1 MAEEEKRSSRPR
13 DASGRFVSRERTEE
27 TEEQEAAPEQ
37 EEAAPQEH
45 DESAQEPGD
54 GKPDRGGDSG
64 VEDIS
69 GTPAPSIG
77 PGSVVR
83 REPVEVRLARHEQS
97 DVDAMGQNKRRQVVG
112 KTYGPT
118 LARQAALYG
127 IFLVIFAAIAFGIKV
142 AVDHFDQPPKH
153 FAAEA
158 PWAQKGVKQTAPKPL
173 Q

>member
-1 MAEEEKRSSRPR
+1 MAEENRSARPR
-13 DASGRFVSRERTEE
+13 DASGRFVSKEE
-27 TEEQEAAPEQ
+27 TETEDQGAP
-37 EEAAPQEH
+37 
-45 DESAQEPGD
+45 ESAQNDVDEREPGD
-54 GKPDRGGDSG
+54 GGQDGGDSR

-69 GTPAPSIG
+69 DTPAPSIG
-77 PGSVVR
+77 PGSKVE

-97 DVDAMGQNKRRQVVG
+97 DVDAMGQDKRRQVVG

-127 IFLVIFAAIAFGIKV
+127 IALVVIVAIGFGIKV
-142 AVDHFDQPPKH
+142 AVDHFDQPPNH

-158 PWAQKGVKQTAPKPL
+158 PWAQKGVKQIKPKPL

>member
-1 MAEEEKRSSRPR
+1 MAEEKESSRRR
-13 DASGRFVSRERTEE
+13 DASGRYVSKA
-27 TEEQEAAPEQ
+27 EAEGDEP
-37 EEAAPQEH
+37 AAEGDTPQAHEG
-45 DESAQEPGD
+45 EW
-54 GKPDRGGDSG
+54 

-69 GTPAPSIG
+69 DTIAPSIG
-77 PGSVVR
+77 PGSVVVHHPHP
-83 REPVEVRLARHEQS
+83 EAHPS
-97 DVDAMGQNKRRQVVG
+97 DLDAMGHDTRRQVVG

-127 IFLVIFAAIAFGIKV
+127 IFLVVAVAIAFGIKV

-158 PWAQKGVKQTAPKPL
+158 PWAQKGVKQIPPKPL